1 MPRGRKPK
9 TGVRRIYEVKLYLW
23 EDEDDDLIAFLEG
36 IPTGKR
42 AAGIKLALRSGGALA
57 DLQSA
62 DLDDEDD
69 DLDFDLDDFISYT

>member
-1 MPRGRKPK
+1 MSRGRKPK